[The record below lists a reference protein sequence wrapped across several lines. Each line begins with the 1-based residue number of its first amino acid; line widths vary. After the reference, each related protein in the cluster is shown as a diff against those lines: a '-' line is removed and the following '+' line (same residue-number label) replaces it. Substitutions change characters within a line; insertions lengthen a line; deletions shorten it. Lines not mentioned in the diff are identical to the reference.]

1 MIPPLLN
8 GWMIAIDP
16 IKSEKQDQKSHP
28 CEAASVLIFEVWEN
42 QPSVRLLAELRLNPD
57 RPPNLAV
64 IGTLRR

>member
-28 CEAASVLIFEVWEN
+28 
-42 QPSVRLLAELRLNPD
+42 
-57 RPPNLAV
+57 
-64 IGTLRR
+64 